1 MKLSE
6 NVEIE
11 SNEISTTNSRAARMA
26 RYSTAAAGVAA
37 VSTLDVDAAMIKV
50 IVTDPNAAGSY
61 GYTLDLSHIL
71 SGASIFFSTFS
82 DRGSI
87 WMGGSSFGR
96 FNKASFATSDSSG
109 TSADLRL
116 FNNGDEIAGKL
127 GKSWLWNAASGLGF
141 DSSATSGIFG
151 FRINQG
157 SNDYTY
163 GWLKA
168 TMSIGGSSSFT
179 LNSYG
184 YNDTLNAA
192 AIAGQGSSAVP
203 DSGPGVVGLAL
214 LGAGAAGM
222 RLLRKL
228 RAGK

>member
-11 SNEISTTNSRAARMA
+11 SNEISTTNSRASRMA
-26 RYSTAAAGVAA
+26 RYSAAAAGVAA

-50 IVTDPNAAGSY
+50 IVTDPSAAGT
-61 GYTLDLSHIL
+61 GYYELDLTGIAPGARLDLS
-71 SGASIFFSTFS
+71 FSS
-82 DRGSI
+82 
-87 WMGGSSFGR
+87 SSFYVSTNG
-96 FNKASFATSDSSG
+96 NESVVTTVGLGSNY
-109 TSADLRL
+109 LRL
-116 FNNGDEIAGKL
+116 YDNGDNIVGKL
-127 GKSWLWNAASGLGF
+127 GKSWSWNSVYGYQYM
-141 DSSATSGIFG
+141 SSSSGIFG
-151 FRINQG
+151 FRLDQG
-157 SNDYTY
+157 SSNYTY

-168 TMSIGGSSSFT
+168 TFVSSSSFT

-184 YNDTLNAA
+184 YNDTLNEA

-214 LGAGAAGM
+214 LGAGAAGV

>member
-1 MKLSE
+1 MFSHMKLSE

-11 SNEISTTNSRAARMA
+11 TNEFKASNSRASRLA

-50 IVTDPNAAGSY
+50 IVTDPGAVGKSDY
-61 GYTLDLSHIL
+61 ILDLSAIVPGARLEL
-71 SGASIFFSTFS
+71 SASS
-82 DRGSI
+82 
-87 WMGGSSFGR
+87 SSFYLSTNG
-96 FNKASFATSDSSG
+96 KESFVTSEGLGSN
-109 TSADLRL
+109 DLRL
-116 FNNGDEIAGKL
+116 YSSGDYIVGKL
-127 GKSWLWNAASGLGF
+127 DESWSWNNDSGYHYM
-141 DSSATSGIFG
+141 SSSSGIFG
-151 FRINQG
+151 FRLDQG
-157 SNDYTY
+157 SSNYTY

-168 TMSIGGSSSFT
+168 TFVSSSAFT

-184 YNDTLNAA
+184 YNDTLNEA
-192 AIAGQGSSAVP
+192 AIAGQGSAVP

>member
-1 MKLSE
+1 MLSHMKLSE

-61 GYTLDLSHIL
+61 DYTLDLSAIA
-71 SGASIFFSTFS
+71 SGASIFLSTFS

-87 WMGGSSFGR
+87 WMGS
-96 FNKASFATSDSSG
+96 FNKASVATSDSSP

-127 GKSWLWNAASGLGF
+127 GKSWIWNASSGLGF

>member
-11 SNEISTTNSRAARMA
+11 TNEFKASNSRASRLA

-50 IVTDPNAAGSY
+50 IVTDPNAQNQLNHY
-61 GYTLDLSHIL
+61 VLDLSEIAPGASFRISMSSSSFSSRSLIL
-71 SGASIFFSTFS
+71 SF
-82 DRGSI
+82 
-87 WMGGSSFGR
+87 
-96 FNKASFATSDSSG
+96 FNKTSFATTGGS
-109 TSADLRL
+109 DLRVYKSGGSI
-116 FNNGDEIAGKL
+116 NAGDFVSI
-127 GKSWLWNAASGLGF
+127 SSSASTSTLNPILGF
-141 DSSATSGIFG
+141 RVD
-151 FRINQG
+151 QG
-157 SNDYTY
+157 SSNYTY

-168 TMSIGGSSSFT
+168 TFGSSSSFT

-184 YNDTLNAA
+184 YNDTLDAA
-192 AIAGQGSSAVP
+192 AIAGQGSAAVP